1 MQGSDVLTVIAEIG
15 VALAGFS
22 GIVVALRQRSVESWS
37 VPEVL
42 RLRLM
47 LYASVSALL
56 FALLPFAPHH
66 LGASP
71 AVTWSASSL
80 VLAALFGFVWIL
92 PSTRTCPSRT
102 GLSFR
107 WYIFYSSGTVMAT
120 TALLANA
127 GGLLGGPSFGLY
139 LVGLAWLLLYATTLF
154 VRLVLAPFATRGA
167 LFKGE

>member
-1 MQGSDVLTVIAEIG
+1 MGGAEENVQGSDVLTVIAEIG

-37 VPEVL
+37 ILEVL

-71 AVTWSASSL
+71 AVIWSASSL
-80 VLAALFGFVWIL
+80 ALAVLFVFALSL
-92 PSTRTCPSRT
+92 PSARTRPSRT
-102 GLSFR
+102 GLSLR
-107 WYIFYSSGTVMAT
+107 WYVFYSSGTLIAT
-120 TALLANA
+120 ATLLANA
-127 GGLLGGPSFGLY
+127 GGLLG
-139 LVGLAWLLLYATTLF
+139 A
-154 VRLVLAPFATRGA
+154 RVLACIS
-167 LFKGE
+167 

>member
-1 MQGSDVLTVIAEIG
+1 MQGSGVLTVIAEIG

-22 GIVVALRQRSVESWS
+22 GIVVALRQRTVESWS
-37 VPEVL
+37 PAEIF

-47 LYASVSALL
+47 LYASVSTFL
-56 FALLPFAPHH
+56 FALLPFIPYH

-71 AVTWSASSL
+71 SLTWSVSSL
-80 VLAALFGFVWIL
+80 VLAVLFGSALIL
-92 PSTRTCPSRT
+92 PATRTPPSRT

-107 WYIFYSSGTVMAT
+107 WWVFYSSGTVIAISV
-120 TALLANA
+120 LLANA

-167 LFKGE
+167 LFKG

>member
-1 MQGSDVLTVIAEIG
+1 MQGSGVLTVIAEIG

-47 LYASVSALL
+47 LYASVSALI

-71 AVTWSASSL
+71 ALTWSVPSLALAVLFGSSL
-80 VLAALFGFVWIL
+80 FL
-92 PSTRTCPSRT
+92 PATRTPPSRT

-107 WYIFYSSGTVMAT
+107 WWVFYSSGTVIAI

-139 LVGLAWLLLYATTLF
+139 LVGLAWLLFYTTTLF

-167 LFKGE
+167 LFKG